1 MKSRCNYHF
10 VLFLMLISNGA
21 SRASPGIQPFLSLI
35 SDRIDRKMLLLSHK
49 LSLVYC
55 LKTFITL
62 MQKMCFV
69 YSKFSPF
76 YAESLLGQLA
86 PSSEVNSTTEPIGML
101 CFLLCKFGFKDVELI
116 YLDLRKCTLTI
127 LCYKLQMKKYCLQ

>member
-1 MKSRCNYHF
+1 M
-10 VLFLMLISNGA
+10 LFLMLISNGA

-55 LKTFITL
+55 LKAYWTYA
-62 MQKMCFV
+62 KRMCFM

-76 YAESLLGQLA
+76 YADSLLGQLA

-101 CFLLCKFGFKDVELI
+101 CFLLCKFGVKGVELI
-116 YLDLRKCTLTI
+116 NLYLR
-127 LCYKLQMKKYCLQ
+127 